1 MNKRLFVGNL
11 PYEFTEDDL
20 RNLFSSYG
28 EVSYAKIITD
38 RETGRSKGFGFVEL
52 PEEAATQAISEV
64 NGKKIGSEGREREI
78 VCNEA
83 KPMEDRGP
91 RRDFGGQRRDFGGDR
106 GGRGG
111 DRGGRDRNF
120 RGGGKSW

>member
-20 RNLFSSYG
+20 RNLFASYG
-28 EVSYAKIITD
+28 EIAYAKIISD

-52 PEEAATQAISEV
+52 PEEAAQQAIPEV
-64 NGKKIGSEGREREI
+64 NGKEVGPEGHTRQVI
-78 VCNEA
+78 CNEA
-83 KPMEDRGP
+83 RPMEDRP
-91 RRDFGGQRRDFGGDR
+91 QRSFGGGGRSSFGGDR
-106 GGRGG
+106 GGRGS

-120 RGGGKSW
+120 RSNKNW